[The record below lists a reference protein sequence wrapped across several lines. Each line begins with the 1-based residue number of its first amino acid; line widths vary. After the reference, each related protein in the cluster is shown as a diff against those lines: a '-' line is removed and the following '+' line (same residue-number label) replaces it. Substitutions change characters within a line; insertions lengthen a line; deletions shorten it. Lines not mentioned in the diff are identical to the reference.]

1 MKISSH
7 SNIPAPLSRIM
18 LEKMMNMTLKN
29 CPKIMMIPV
38 EKLSLVGN
46 VISAPKST
54 AITMLG
60 MLAIPIKKQRTEAMI
75 PLLKEN
81 RLRKPTIIMKEKTHC
96 EIIAFLYAYVFVR
109 M

>member
-1 MKISSH
+1 MKTSSH

-18 LEKMMNMTLKN
+18 LEKMMKTTLKN

-60 MLAIPIKKQRTEAMI
+60 ILAMPIEKQRTEAIM
-75 PLLKEN
+75 PLLKDH
-81 RLRKPTIIMKEKTHC
+81 RLRNPMIIMNEKTHY
-96 EIIAFLYAYVFVR
+96 EIIAFL
-109 M
+109 